1 VVKVWSRRNVVG
13 RARSEPSIAQGFA
26 EIRKLKT
33 EGRSSMFVNF
43 FIQRPVFASVCA
55 LLILLA
61 GIAVI
66 PTLPISQFPDLAP
79 PQVGV
84 SSFYTGASAQTVES
98 AVTIPLEQQI
108 NGAEGMKYMTSTS
121 GNDGSSSITVTFD
134 LSRNPDLATVDIQ
147 NRVNTA
153 QGRLPAA
160 VKAVGI
166 TTAKTSQNFVFGAAV
181 ISDNNKYSTLFMSN
195 YLDIYV
201 KDSLK
206 RIPGVADVIIF
217 GERKYSMR
225 LWLDPG
231 RLAGRSLTAPDVV
244 NALSEQNV
252 EVAAGQVGQQ
262 PANPAQQYQIS
273 VRAVGRL
280 SEPEQFDNIILKT
293 NADGTLVRLRDV
305 GRAELGAED
314 YSSDIQ
320 FNGQDSVG
328 LGVTQL
334 STANAL
340 DVDRLAIAE
349 LNRLSKSFPPG
360 MHVKVAFDTTDAVG
374 ESIRDVAFTVGSAI
388 LLVIL
393 VIFVFLG
400 DWRTTLIHFIATP
413 VSLIGTFIFVKLL
426 GFSINTLTLFG
437 ITLATGL
444 VVDDAIVVIE
454 NIERHMAEGEHD
466 SHKAAAAATAEITSA
481 VIATSLVLVA
491 VFVPVAFFPG
501 TTGILFRQFALT
513 IAFSI
518 AISAFNALTLAPV
531 LAAIFL
537 SGPHRKKWWWL
548 QKFDDAIVVLTRG
561 YRALLHHVLRYK
573 LAMVV
578 LFFAGLG
585 ATYLVLRHVP
595 QGFVPDEDQGYFI
608 VVVQAPAGAS
618 LEYTKAI
625 GKQVS
630 GMLSD
635 VTEAEG
641 TFSIAGF
648 SFSGSAS
655 NQGLIFVPLKPY
667 SQRKGEE
674 HSATAILNRV
684 RPRLFGI
691 SGAIVFATLPPAV
704 QGLGNFGGFQFV
716 VQDQAAHT
724 LEELSSVAHDMIR
737 QAGTRKD
744 LVGLYTPFTANDPQ
758 YLVTIDR
765 EKAKSLHVPLSQIT
779 DTLGV
784 YMGSDY
790 VNDFDFNNR
799 SYRVYIQADKQFRS
813 EAQDMKQFYVRS
825 DSGAMVPLDNLISI
839 TQTTTPQ
846 VISHYNLFRSA
857 EIDGSAAPGYSS
869 GQAITAMDDLAK
881 KMPQGFSYSW
891 TGLSL
896 EELQAGG
903 TSLILFGLGTV
914 VVYLTLSAQY
924 ESFVLPFIVLLA
936 VPMALLGALG
946 AQWIRGLQND
956 VFCQVGLVMLVGLSS
971 KNAILIVEF
980 SEQLRERGVP
990 LLEAAIQAA
999 AIRLR
1004 PILMT
1009 SLAFILGVVPLVF
1022 ATGAGENGRHSVGT
1036 TVFGGMIMS
1045 TFLNLFFIP
1054 VLYLIIEGWR
1064 EHGKKTVEVRAS

>member
-1 VVKVWSRRNVVG
+1 
-13 RARSEPSIAQGFA
+13 
-26 EIRKLKT
+26 
-33 EGRSSMFVNF
+33 MFVNF
-43 FIQRPVFASVCA
+43 FVRRPVFATVCA
-55 LLILLA
+55 LLIILA
-61 GIAVI
+61 GTAVI

-79 PQVGV
+79 PQVSV
-84 SSFYTGASAQTVES
+84 SSAYIGASAQAVES

-108 NGAEGMKYMTSTS
+108 NGAEGMKYVTSTS
-121 GNDGSSSITVTFD
+121 GNDGTSNITATFD
-134 LSRNPDLATVDIQ
+134 LNRDPDLATVDIQ

-160 VKAVGI
+160 VKAIGI
-166 TTAKTSQNFVFGAAV
+166 TTAKSSQNFVFGAAV
-181 ISDNNKYSTLFMSN
+181 TSDNNKYSTLFMSN

-201 KDSLK
+201 RDSLK
-206 RIPGVADVIIF
+206 RIPGVADVLIF

-225 LWLDPG
+225 LWLDPL
-231 RLAGRSLTAPDVV
+231 RMAGRGLTAPDVV

-262 PANPAQQYQIS
+262 PAEEGQQYQIS

-280 SEPEQFDNIILKT
+280 SEASQFDNIILKT
-293 NADGTLVRLRDV
+293 NADGTLVRLKDV

-314 YSSDIQ
+314 YSSDLQ
-320 FNGQDSVG
+320 FNGQDAVG

-340 DVDRLAIAE
+340 DVDRRAIAE
-349 LNRLSKSFPPG
+349 LNRLAKNFPPG
-360 MHVKVAFDTTDAVG
+360 MHYKLAFDTTDAVG
-374 ESIRDVAFTVGSAI
+374 ESIRDVVFTVGSAI

-393 VIFVFLG
+393 VIFIFLG
-400 DWRTTLIHFIATP
+400 DWRTTMIHFIATP
-413 VSLIGTFIFVKLL
+413 VSLIGTFVFVKLL

-454 NIERHMAEGEHD
+454 NIERHIAAGEHD
-466 SHKAAAAATAEITSA
+466 SHKAASAATGEITSA
-481 VIATSLVLVA
+481 VIATSLVLIA

-518 AISAFNALTLAPV
+518 AISAFNALTLAPA

-537 SGPHRKKWWWL
+537 SGGHRKKWWWL
-548 QKFDDAIVVLTRG
+548 QKFDDGIVVLTRG
-561 YRALLHHVLRYK
+561 YRALLHHLLEYK
-573 LAMVV
+573 VAMAV

-585 ATYLVLRHVP
+585 LTYFVFTRVP
-595 QGFVPDEDQGYFI
+595 TGFVPDEDQGYFI
-608 VVVQAPAGAS
+608 IVIQAPSGAS

-630 GMLSD
+630 DLLRD
-635 VTEAEG
+635 VSEAEG
-641 TFSIAGF
+641 TFSVAGF
-648 SFSGSAS
+648 SFAGSAP

-667 SQRKGEE
+667 SQRKGQD
-674 HSATAILNRV
+674 HTATAILNRV
-684 RPRLFGI
+684 RPRMFSV
-691 SGAIVFATLPPAV
+691 SGAIVFATLPPAIN
-704 QGLGNFGGFQFV
+704 GLGQFGGFQFV
-716 VQDQAAHT
+716 VQDQASHT
-724 LEELSSVAHDMIR
+724 LEELSNTTHDLIR
-737 QAGTRKD
+737 RAGGRKD

-784 YMGSDY
+784 YMGSSY

-799 SYRVYIQADKQFRS
+799 SYRVYVQADKQFRS
-813 EAQDMKQFYVRS
+813 TAQDMKQFYVRS
-825 DSGAMVPLDNLISI
+825 DSGAMIPLDNLINV
-839 TQTTTPQ
+839 TQTSTPQ

-857 EIDGSAAPGYSS
+857 EIDGSAAPGFSS
-869 GQAITAMDDLAK
+869 GQAIAAMDELAK

-903 TSLILFGLGTV
+903 TSLILFGLGTL

-980 SEQLRERGVP
+980 SEQLRQRGLP
-990 LLEAAIQAA
+990 LVEAAVQAA
-999 AIRLR
+999 TIRLR

-1009 SLAFILGVVPLVF
+1009 SLAFILGVVPLVL

-1045 TFLNLFFIP
+1045 TVLNLFFNP

-1064 EHGKKTVEVRAS
+1064 ERGHKTAAAE